1 MYCAWCPAA
10 AIDPHH
16 RYEEAPSATSAS
28 PRTDSIIWLSSL
40 ESLEKLRLT
49 TVCGVDIMQGDA
61 VALKKDGEVQQTVR
75 RAARDPQGAAF
86 YWEARDLRSLC

>member
-1 MYCAWCPAA
+1 MKKS
-10 AIDPHH
+10 
-16 RYEEAPSATSAS
+16 PSATSAS

-61 VALKKDGEVQQTVR
+61 VALKKMVKYNKQYVVLLEIRKEQLFIGKHVTCEVYAKR
-75 RAARDPQGAAF
+75 
-86 YWEARDLRSLC
+86 